1 MVEDLLELE
10 GAVRKLLDGRES
22 IKILEAGCGSM
33 SHIQFPQKQYLVGM
47 DISADQLERNTQLDE
62 KIQQDIQA
70 EGFPV
75 ADFDVVVCWD
85 VLEHLPHP
93 ERALANF
100 CSTVKEGG
108 IILLASPNV
117 MTTRGL
123 IAKFTPHWFHVLF
136 YRYVY
141 GHKTAG
147 RDGYWPFKSYH
158 RFSMSPNAIVAFARR
173 NGLSVA
179 FFKTY
184 EIENPE
190 RKHKAFDV
198 VWRGANVLV
207 HLLTFGIIGTDRS
220 ESFMIVL
227 KKPDHQ
233 RAEDG
238 IRRN

>member
-10 GAVRKLLDGRES
+10 KAVGTLLRGRDE

-33 SHIQFPQKQYLVGM
+33 SHITFPQKKYLVGM
-47 DISADQLERNTQLDE
+47 DISADQLDRNTQLNE
-62 KIQQDIQA
+62 KLLQDIQA
-70 EGFPV
+70 DGFPS
-75 ADFDVVVCWD
+75 AAFDVVVCWD

-100 CSTVKEGG
+100 CKTVKEGG
-108 IILLASPNV
+108 IVLLASPNV
-117 MTTRGL
+117 MCTRGL
-123 IAKFTPHWFHVLF
+123 MAKFTPHWFHVLF

-147 RDGYWPFKSYH
+147 MDGHWPFKSYH
-158 RFSMSPNAIVAFARR
+158 RFSMAPKAIQAFARH
-173 NGLSVA
+173 NGLSVE

-190 RKHKAFDV
+190 KQHKVFDALWRAANSV
-198 VWRGANVLV
+198 VHVLS
-207 HLLTFGIIGTDRS
+207 LGIIGTDAS

-227 KKPDHQ
+227 KKPEGGE
-233 RAEDG
+233 AG
-238 IRRN
+238 GNVKN